1 MVQIS
6 RCCGLWTIPV
16 GCMATAAG
24 YCIFAMIGII
34 LSIAKLANLS
44 YLTGYTY
51 DHSLTYVGLALNV
64 VLLLLCN
71 MLFLGVLRKHA
82 SLCFAWVAGMA
93 LWACVNM
100 SVAVLTT
107 DQDIDLINSEGSIS
121 DDAGPIA
128 NVHAGLIASW
138 ILVVAEL
145 LLLMYC
151 GLVVH
156 THAQRLS
163 RERVFREL
171 SATQSSAETNPGNV
185 SYGMDLQ
192 PVMGT
197 PLYAYS

>member
-24 YCIFAMIGII
+24 YSIFALIGII
-34 LSIAKLANLS
+34 LCIAKLANLS

-51 DHSLTYVGLALNV
+51 DNSLTYVGLALNV
-64 VLLLLCN
+64 ALLLLCN
-71 MLFLGVLRKHA
+71 LLFLGVVRKNA

-93 LWACVNM
+93 LWACANM

-107 DQDIDLINSEGSIS
+107 DQDIDLINSEGAIAK
-121 DDAGPIA
+121 DAGPIS
-128 NVHAGLIASW
+128 NVHAGMIATW
-138 ILVVAEL
+138 ILVVSEL
-145 LLLMYC
+145 LLLIYC

-156 THAQRLS
+156 TYAQRLS
-163 RERVFREL
+163 RERIFREL
-171 SATQSSAETNPGNV
+171 SATRSSAEHNAENV